1 MSGPALPHGELGP
14 RTTHLCIDMQRVFAE
29 RTPWQT
35 PWMPRVLPKA
45 VQLTRAYPASTVFT
59 RFMPPRHSGERPGQW
74 RRYFE
79 RWHELTLAAVGA
91 ALFDL
96 VPELAACA
104 PPAVVIDKPAYSP
117 FHDTRLAGL
126 LRTRGSDSIV
136 LSGTE
141 TDVCVLAA
149 VLDAVDLGL
158 RVVVAEDA
166 ICSSSDETHDAMRR
180 FFHTR
185 LREQVEVAD
194 VATILAHWHATPTR

>member
-1 MSGPALPHGELGP
+1 VSGPALRGELGP
-14 RTTHLCIDMQRVFAE
+14 GTVHLCIDMQRVFAE

-35 PWMPRVLPKA
+35 PWMPRVLPQA
-45 VQLTRAYPASTVFT
+45 LQLVRAHAAATVFT
-59 RFMPPRHSGERPGQW
+59 RFMPPRRPEERPGQW

-79 RWHELTLAAVGA
+79 RWRELTLEPAGT

-96 VPELAACA
+96 VPELAACV
-104 PPAVVIDKPAYSP
+104 PPAVVVDKPAYSP
-117 FHDTRLAGL
+117 FHGTQLAAW
-126 LRTRGSDSIV
+126 LRTRGVDGIV
-136 LSGTE
+136 VSGTE

-185 LREQVEVAD
+185 LHEQVEVAD
-194 VATILAHWHATPTR
+194 VATILAHWHAAPAS